1 MDLPFLEISIETTRE
16 KILSPSDLLTII
28 QKSLNRD
35 YGLVS
40 QLLQTE
46 GTPYLRFEFTSK
58 EAFERMY
65 EKNYKMYEHLYDNI
79 LRDELLFDPLF
90 EASSDK
96 SKEEEDEEDDGS
108 DQNYIV
114 LKYRSNYL
122 TPMRRS
128 YGLTSRINRM
138 LGANLYNEEISGG
151 FLRFLK
157 TKEDFDGMLLP
168 AKERW
173 GWEEWF
179 KIRNVDLTHPTVQS
193 FLNIVDELDQKE
205 E

>member
-1 MDLPFLEISIETTRE
+1 MDLPFLEISIETTCE
-16 KILSPSDLLTII
+16 KTLSHSDLLTII

-35 YGLVS
+35 YGLDC
-40 QLLQTE
+40 QLLQRQE
-46 GTPYLRFEFTSK
+46 NPYLRFDFDSI
-58 EAFERMY
+58 EAFEQMY
-65 EKNYKMYEHLYDNI
+65 DKNYKMYEFLYDNI

-90 EASSDK
+90 EVSLDK
-96 SKEEEDEEDDGS
+96 NREEDKEDEDS

-114 LKYRSNYL
+114 LKYHSNHL
-122 TPMRRS
+122 APMRRS

-138 LGANLYNEEISGG
+138 LGANLFNEEISDG

-157 TKEDFDGMLLP
+157 TKEDFEGMLLP

-179 KIRNVDLTHPTVQS
+179 RIRNVDLTHPTFQS
-193 FLNIVDELDQKE
+193 FLKIVDELDQKE

>member
-16 KILSPSDLLTII
+16 ETLSSSDLLTII

-40 QLLQTE
+40 QLLQPRE
-46 GTPYLRFEFTSK
+46 NPCLRFDFKSK
-58 EAFERMY
+58 EEFERMY
-65 EKNYKMYEHLYDNI
+65 EKNYKMYEFLYDNI

-90 EASSDK
+90 EASSDQ
-96 SKEEEDEEDDGS
+96 SIEEAEEDNGA

-114 LKYRSNYL
+114 LKYHSNYL
-122 TPMRRS
+122 APMRRS

-138 LGANLYNEEISGG
+138 LGANLFNEEISGG

-157 TKEDFDGMLLP
+157 TKEDFEGMLLP
-168 AKERW
+168 ARERW

-179 KIRNVDLTHPTVQS
+179 RIRNVDLTHPTVQS
-193 FLNIVDELDQKE
+193 FLKIVDELDQKE
-205 E
+205 V